1 MEQTINRR
9 LDRAELERMPLSYLR
24 NIDIRTVDE
33 EKLVQS
39 VINAKLAAQPVP
51 IVQQPL
57 PSSETD
63 HMTIEKEHE
72 LQAKIDAVNEE
83 NRKRLQASVEALV
96 EKTEVKTET
105 KKFCEFCASKGV
117 RHLKICTRVVV

>member
-1 MEQTINRR
+1 MNIQ
-9 LDRAELERMPLSYLR
+9 ELEAMPLSRLR
-24 NIDIRTVDE
+24 NVDIRTVAE
-33 EKLVQS
+33 EAMVQS

-51 IVQQPL
+51 IEQVPL
-57 PSSETD
+57 PSSATD
-63 HMTIEKEHE
+63 YMTIEKEHE

-83 NRKRLQASVEALV
+83 NRKRLQESVAKVEAI
-96 EKTEVKTET
+96 TAPGA